1 MNGVIFLQVMGNNS
15 KLYKSV
21 KFEFAL
27 PLIFT
32 IVSIIVIFFI
42 KVCCRLFRAVGY
54 SLQLWSAVRS
64 DLVHDCKETEYFGLL
79 RIILDRDYR
88 HYLDLLF
95 ISGFQLFTVCT
106 SSVVFF
112 HFTASFAGCR
122 LLPESLE

>member
-1 MNGVIFLQVMGNNS
+1 MDVLKFLQD
-15 KLYKSV
+15 
-21 KFEFAL
+21 
-27 PLIFT
+27 
-32 IVSIIVIFFI
+32 
-42 KVCCRLFRAVGY
+42 
-54 SLQLWSAVRS
+54 